1 MHKISLAAA
10 LSLALSTGC
19 ATTGPNKGEF
29 NLISLD
35 QEQALGKQF
44 DAEVHQQLKVMDSPQ
59 VTAYIQQLG
68 ERIVSGAPKTP
79 FKFEFRVV
87 ADPAINAFTAPGG
100 HVYVNTGLIEAVSN
114 ESELAGVMGHEIAHA
129 VERHVTEQMSKMYGA
144 QLLATVAL
152 GQDPNV
158 LTQITTQLVG
168 TAVFT
173 KFSRD
178 AERQADRLAINYL
191 VNAKIDP
198 RGLVSFFEKLKSAGG
213 APPRL
218 LQWLS
223 THPVTEDRIHDAKVR
238 ISKLSH
244 LDQYE
249 QDSPAFQQWKQ
260 TVVGRRPPD
269 VGWAAPE

>member
-1 MHKISLAAA
+1 MRKTRLAGA
-10 LSLALSTGC
+10 LWLALSAGC

-44 DAEVHQQLKVMDSPQ
+44 DAEVHQQLKVIDTPE
-59 VTAYIQQLG
+59 VTGYIQQLG
-68 ERIVSGAPKTP
+68 ERIVGGAPKTP
-79 FKFEFRVV
+79 FKFQFRVV
-87 ADPAINAFTAPGG
+87 EDPAINAFTAPGG
-100 HVYVNTGLIEAVSN
+100 HIYVNTGLIEAVDN

-152 GQDPNV
+152 GQDAGA
-158 LTQITTQLVG
+158 LSQLTTQLVG

-178 AERQADRLAINYL
+178 AERQADRLAVQYL
-191 VNAKIDP
+191 VNSRIDP
-198 RGLVSFFEKLKSAGG
+198 RGLPSFFKKLKAEGG
-213 APPRL
+213 APPRM
-218 LQWLS
+218 LQWLA
-223 THPVTEDRIHDAKVR
+223 THPVTTDRIKDAEAR
-238 ISKLSH
+238 IAKLGH

-249 QDSPAFQQWKQ
+249 RDSAAFRQWKQ
-260 TVVGRRPPD
+260 GLVTKRTQNVGQL
-269 VGWAAPE
+269 GN